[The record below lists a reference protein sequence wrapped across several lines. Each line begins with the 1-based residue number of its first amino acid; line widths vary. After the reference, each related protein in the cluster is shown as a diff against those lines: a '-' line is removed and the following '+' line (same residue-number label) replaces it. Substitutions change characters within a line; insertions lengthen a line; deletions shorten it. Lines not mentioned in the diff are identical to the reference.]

1 VSAAERQEAPVA
13 HLPVIATARSACR
26 EILAQ
31 PGRCLHVALL
41 PALLAFALK
50 FLHLEVSEQFPWY
63 LIPGYCIGVL
73 PYLLLGLLW
82 HRVLLLGGRSGG
94 VLQAVTWRRAMTF
107 VGYGA
112 VTVALLGLPFA
123 VVIADLYAAIYFALP
138 AWLSP
143 SGPNAQ
149 AISGALL
156 AALLWMAY
164 SAVRIS
170 LAFPAAAV
178 DARLGLVG
186 SWRLTRGN
194 GLRIASAV
202 LLIALPFLA
211 LYFGIAAAFVRVVA
225 PAIEADRLTLSYA
238 EFVLGS
244 LGYEALQLLGFL
256 FIITVPTLVYRE
268 LSGWSGPR
276 DDILER
282 FD

>member
-1 VSAAERQEAPVA
+1 MTTTNEVA
-13 HLPVIATARSACR
+13 QTHLPVIATVRGACR
-26 EILAQ
+26 EILLR
-31 PGRCLHVALL
+31 PGRCLRVALL

-50 FLHLEVSEQFPWY
+50 FIHLEVTEQFPWY

-94 VLQAVTWRRAMTF
+94 VLQAITLQRAMTF
-107 VGYGA
+107 VGCSA
-112 VTVALLGLPFA
+112 ATVTLLGLPFI
-123 VVIADLYAAIYFALP
+123 VVIADLYADVYFSLP

-143 SGPNAQ
+143 SGPNAE
-149 AISGALL
+149 AISFALL
-156 AALLWMAY
+156 AALLWAAY
-164 SAVRIS
+164 VAVRIS

-202 LLIALPFLA
+202 LLIALPFLV
-211 LYFGIAAAFVRVVA
+211 LYFGSMLAFVRVVV
-225 PAIEADRLTLSYA
+225 PAIKAERLTLSYA
-238 EFVLGS
+238 QFVLGS

-268 LSGWSGPR
+268 LSGWGGVRS
-276 DDILER
+276 DILER
-282 FD
+282 FE